1 LIRYHHQAAT
11 AAAVAGL
18 AALAWWWFDQLNQA
32 DQADQAEA
40 AAPETFFD
48 PWASWVETPLSDIQ
62 MTLTQDQIAAGNE
75 KAFLMTIRH
84 AEGTAGANGYRT
96 LFGGSLFNSFADHPR
111 IAKQFK
117 STDKKTGKV
126 SWLWTSAAGAYQA
139 MAVSPTTGGG
149 STKVDTWDR
158 IKKKLGLTDF
168 SPASQD
174 AFAMELIREAG
185 ALADVRAGRFA
196 AAVDK
201 CRGTWASLPGAG
213 YNQPEKSLPELL
225 AVFRSAGGVVA

>member
-1 LIRYHHQAAT
+1 MRYRYQAAT

-18 AALAWWWFDQLNQA
+18 VALAWWWADQLNQA
-32 DQADQAEA
+32 DQVEEA
-40 AAPETFFD
+40 PAPETSFD

-62 MTLTQDQIAAGNE
+62 MTLTQDQISAGNE
-75 KAFLMTIRH
+75 QAFLKTIRH

-96 LFGGSLFNSFADHPR
+96 LFGGSLFNSFVDHPR
-111 IAKQFK
+111 IAKSFTSAGRK
-117 STDKKTGKV
+117 
-126 SWLWTSAAGAYQA
+126 LWTSAAGAYQF
-139 MAVSPTTGGG
+139 MAVSPIPGGG

-158 IKKKLGLTDF
+158 LKKKLSLADF

-174 AFAMELIREAG
+174 LAALELIREAG

-196 AAVDK
+196 AAIDK